1 MRNRAK
7 GKAFERRVEKML
19 RYMGKK
25 RIRRNVVL
33 KDGWG
38 NVSEIDGRFLF
49 CFRDFAKN
57 ERASRAVVYGRF
69 FKTYVEC
76 KSYSRRSV
84 PLSDVA
90 KFKEV
95 LVQNNIPPSAGLFV
109 SNATYVPRAYKV
121 GIRLVDGKELKRWE
135 RRARWNY
142 FFWRPVRIC
151 IGLGVAYV
159 VLDADR
165 VLNDVYL
172 YLAFW

>member
-1 MRNRAK
+1 M
-7 GKAFERRVEKML
+7 ERV
-19 RYMGKK
+19 
-25 RIRRNVVL
+25 IRPKLMVRL
-33 KDGWG
+33 
-38 NVSEIDGRFLF
+38 FLF
-49 CFRDFAKN
+49 VLFRRTHEMRF
-57 ERASRAVVYGRF
+57 RFTVVYGRF

-76 KSYSRRSV
+76 KSYSKRSV

-109 SNATYVPRAYKV
+109 SNGPYVPRAYNV

-135 RRARWNY
+135 TRARWNY

-159 VLDADR
+159 VGDR
-165 VLNDVYL
+165 VLNDEYL
-172 YLAFW
+172 FLAFL